1 MTTTTRLRLVWS
13 GARLGHAGRASDS
26 IIGNCD
32 AVCILPARLAGLRA
46 TQSGRDKTVRL
57 RVPNHHRAG
66 THGLTPTLAA
76 TA

>member
-26 IIGNCD
+26 IIGI
-32 AVCILPARLAGLRA
+32 AMQFAYFPPAWLDPERLRA
-46 TQSGRDKTVRL
+46 VGIRL
-57 RVPNHHRAG
+57 YACVCPIIIGLAL
-66 THGLTPTLAA
+66 TGLTTTLAA